1 MTFQEFQQLQDDA
14 FIRRSGLA
22 KTKGK
27 EYAHSEDRFANFN
40 RLATD
45 LGISN
50 VMVGYIFFKKHL
62 DSIISYIKDGQ
73 TYSTES
79 IEGRFDDAIL
89 YLELIY
95 GMIKETQPKEMVKPE
110 EVQVNPTYNA
120 DDNCP
125 CCGNAYKLHVWYY
138 KGIGPLANHCLPC
151 MPMYW
156 AEKDW
161 VTPKGE

>member
-40 RLATD
+40 RLATE

-95 GMIKETQPKEMVKPE
+95 GMIKEADRPE
-110 EVQVNPTYNA
+110 EVWVN
-120 DDNCP
+120 
-125 CCGNAYKLHVWYY
+125 
-138 KGIGPLANHCLPC
+138 
-151 MPMYW
+151 
-156 AEKDW
+156 
-161 VTPKGE
+161 PKGE